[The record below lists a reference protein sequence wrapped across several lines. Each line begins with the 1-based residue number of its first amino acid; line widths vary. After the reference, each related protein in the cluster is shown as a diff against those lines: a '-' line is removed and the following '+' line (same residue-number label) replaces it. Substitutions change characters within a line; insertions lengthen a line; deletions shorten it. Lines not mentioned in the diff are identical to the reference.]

1 MSILEVPVVALP
13 HRINYY
19 PADISTRKT
28 NRPYSRYPLSLHALK
43 DRTDGMNSEVKWF
56 LRGKTSDLPMQEAEI
71 AVELFIRN
79 NRKGR
84 TVHLEDG

>member
-43 DRTDGMNSEVKWF
+43 DRTDGIIAKSSGF
-56 LRGKTSDLPMQEAEI
+56 SGGKQMICQCKKL
-71 AVELFIRN
+71 
-79 NRKGR
+79 K
-84 TVHLEDG
+84 

>member
-28 NRPYSRYPLSLHALK
+28 NRW
-43 DRTDGMNSEVKWF
+43 DNSEVKWF
-56 LRGKTSDLPMQEAEI
+56 LRGKTNDLPMQEAEI